1 MKTMRHSSTSPQNN
15 KRKINHIASQAGAYS
30 HRLGAVGDSWRA
42 TVQTHHL
49 DGDLKDKLDQA
60 MEATVGSLSALQW
73 QVATLGKVVVQN
85 RRTLDYLAAQPG
97 CVCVWGGI
105 DLCHPVGG
113 MLFLLK

>member
-73 QVATLGKVVVQN
+73 QVATLGRVVVQN

-97 CVCVWGGI
+97 CVCVGGV